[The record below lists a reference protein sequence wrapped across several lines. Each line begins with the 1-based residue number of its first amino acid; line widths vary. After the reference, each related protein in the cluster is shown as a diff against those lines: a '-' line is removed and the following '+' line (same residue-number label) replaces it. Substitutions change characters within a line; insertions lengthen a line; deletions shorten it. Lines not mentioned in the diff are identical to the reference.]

1 MGIDRRDFVKAA
13 SATAALAAV
22 GASRPLLAA
31 EGETADLILTNG
43 ALLTMDDRQ
52 PQASAMA
59 IRGGR
64 ILAVDAAAAMEGWR
78 GPQTRVVDL
87 GGRGVSPGLIDAH
100 SHPISFGQM
109 ELMFVVIRPPA
120 VDSYRSLTRTL
131 RDAAKGR
138 APGEWVVARGFQEF
152 KEGRWPHREDLDDIL
167 PKHPVLLIHWGG
179 QFGIANS
186 LALEQ
191 AGLLKTDVKNPYG
204 GVYLRDRRN
213 NLPNGVLVH
222 YPAIYSVYRP
232 LLSED
237 EQARCARWAIEQF
250 NRVGVT
256 CVHDNFVDPRYAR
269 TYVRLERSGEL
280 SARVRVYPYMWTLD
294 QTRQVIDRMMRYRG
308 PLTRVQGLKL
318 AVDGYALMYDSP
330 AEHRDMAIPMHPQ
343 GTFRDIVKAIHDAGL
358 QVDVHAVGDKG
369 VDWTLDAFETA
380 AGSAAMVRERRH
392 RIEHFPF
399 RRKES
404 IRRAAAMGVP
414 VCQQPF
420 FIDFRV
426 DDFRR
431 RKSPIPGEYLHTS
444 VPLRTMLTEGVHL
457 AFGADVPAFPSYRPL
472 DSIRCA
478 MRRVTGEG
486 QDLDSA
492 EQITFAEALRIHT
505 AGNAY
510 AAFDEHDLGTLTAGK
525 QADFV
530 VWNRDLR
537 AVKTASDLGGLAVAG
552 TFLAGRQVYAAPDA
566 KLD

>member
-1 MGIDRRDFVKAA
+1 MGMDRRDFVKAA

-22 GASRPLLAA
+22 GASRRLLAA
-31 EGETADLILTNG
+31 DAEVADLILTNG
-43 ALLTMDDRQ
+43 AIMTMDDRQ
-52 PQASAMA
+52 PEASAMA
-59 IRGGR
+59 VRGGR
-64 ILAVDAAAAMEGWR
+64 ILAVGASDAVQGLR

-87 GGRGVSPGLIDAH
+87 NSRGVSPGLIDAH

-120 VDSYRSLTRTL
+120 VDSYRSLARVL
-131 RDAAKGR
+131 RGAAKDR
-138 APGEWVVARGFQEF
+138 APGEWILARGFQEF
-152 KEGRWPHREDLDDIL
+152 KEGRWPHREDLDEIL
-167 PKHPVLLIHWGG
+167 PKHPLLLIHWGG

-186 LALEQ
+186 LALQE

-204 GVYLRDRRN
+204 GVYLRDRRS

-237 EQARCARWAIEQF
+237 EQVRCARWAIEQF

-269 TYVRLERSGEL
+269 TYVRLERSDEL

-294 QTRQVIDRMMRYRG
+294 QTRQVIDLMMRYRG

-318 AVDGYALMYDSP
+318 AVDGYALMYDIP
-330 AEHRDMAIPMHPQ
+330 AEHREMAVPMHPEH
-343 GTFRDIVKAIHDAGL
+343 TLRDIVKAIHDAGL

-369 VDWTLDAFETA
+369 VDWTLDAFEA
-380 AGSAAMVRERRH
+380 VAGSAAEVRERRH

-399 RRKES
+399 RRMES

-431 RKSPIPGEYLHTS
+431 RKSPIPKGYLHTS
-444 VPLRTMLTEGVHL
+444 VPLRTMLREGVAL
-457 AFGADVPAFPSYRPL
+457 AFGADVPAFPSHRPL

-486 QDLDSA
+486 LELDPS

-510 AAFDEHDLGTLTAGK
+510 AAFDENDLGTLTVGK
-525 QADFV
+525 HADFV
-530 VWNRDLR
+530 IWNRDLR
-537 AVKTASDLGGLAVAG
+537 AIKTPRDLDGLAVAG